1 MVLFGSSGKNA
12 RLIGTGLLIMTFIA
26 GGLAG
31 AAVIHVVNAE
41 RPHALRNDSPMR
53 GGPRRLLLDEQFS
66 KELGL
71 TADQRTRIKDIL
83 DRRDAQAKQLWQSVE
98 PRLHE
103 FGKQVHD
110 EIQKVLTPDQQKKL
124 DAAIEQRRA
133 SFRKRHECAP
143 ADSSTAAHD
152 TAAASHDS
160 AAAKEKVK

>member
-12 RLIGTGLLIMTFIA
+12 RLIGTGLLVMTFVA

-31 AAVIHVVNAE
+31 AAVVHVLNAE
-41 RPHALRNDSPMR
+41 RPHVSRNDSPMR

-71 TADQRTRIKDIL
+71 TADQRTRIKQIL
-83 DRRDAQAKQLWQSVE
+83 DRRDAQAKQLWQGME
-98 PRLHE
+98 PRLKE

-110 EIQKVLTPDQQKKL
+110 EIQKVLTPEQQKQL

-133 SFRKRHECAP
+133 TFKKRHECVP
-143 ADSSTAAHD
+143 GDSTAA
-152 TAAASHDS
+152 THDS
-160 AAAKEKVK
+160 AGSKENTK